1 MDWLEMLL
9 YDPSDRRR
17 TVGRH
22 RGSGSV
28 LPKFVGATLCG
39 CPFGG
44 QARRLAPT
52 AFIRLGTRFFPGRLT
67 GRVSKARES
76 IHNDIIVR
84 CYGDTV
90 NT

>member
-1 MDWLEMLL
+1 MWL
-9 YDPSDRRR
+9 PVRR
-17 TVGRH
+17 TGI
-22 RGSGSV
+22 
-28 LPKFVGATLCG
+28 L
-39 CPFGG
+39 
-44 QARRLAPT
+44 RLTQDRLRPAPT